1 MQHALVVE
9 GGAMR
14 GIFASGVLDAF
25 MSESYYPFDFVIGV
39 SAGASNLVCYQSR
52 QPRRSYRILTELA
65 ISDNFLSARRFVRGG
80 HLIDVKW
87 LWEESK
93 RRFPISEQALYS
105 ACPFY
110 VTMTDVDSAESHYHR
125 VNPSNIDPLLEATC
139 ALPLAYKA
147 TPQIDGKRYTDG
159 AVGDSIP
166 VKQAYQMGAKRITV
180 ILSHPEGYEQAQT
193 RYPWLM
199 KRLFRQYPSL
209 SRAILKRAESYNQA
223 LDFIANPPADCQV
236 EVLAPPVEFDV
247 SRLTMDLDKL
257 NQGYQMGLQVGGVY
271 LSRKTANA
279 RANQMSLT
287 G

>member
-25 MSESYYPFDFVIGV
+25 MAESYYPFDFVIGV
-39 SAGASNLVCYQSR
+39 SAGASNLVGYQSR
-52 QPRRSYRILTELA
+52 QPRRSYRVITELA
-65 ISDNFLSARRFVRGG
+65 TSDEFLSARRFVRGG

-93 RRFPISEQALYS
+93 KRFPVNEQALYAAS
-105 ACPFY
+105 PFY
-110 VTMTDVDSAESHYHR
+110 VSITDVESAEAHYHR
-125 VNPSNIDPLLEATC
+125 ISPTTIDPLIEATC
-139 ALPLAYKA
+139 ALPFAYKA
-147 TPQIDGKRYTDG
+147 TPRIDGKRYTDG

-166 VKQAYQMGAKRITV
+166 VRQAYQMGARHITV
-180 ILSHPEGYEQAQT
+180 ILSHPEGYEKAQA

-199 KRLFRQYPSL
+199 KQLFRQYPGL
-209 SRAILKRAESYNQA
+209 AKAVLQRAESYNQA
-223 LDFIANPPADCQV
+223 LEFIAKPPADCRV
-236 EVLAPPVEFDV
+236 DVLAPPLEFDV

-271 LSRKTANA
+271 LSRRAA
-279 RANQMSLT
+279 SHHANQMSLT